1 MFKNLPDIANSLGD
15 VSEKAD
21 QLKHLAD
28 CLDLQAA
35 ALLDLGRGS
44 GFARIHAHKFYVL
57 SDALSSA
64 VRVGQDFVDECLRVG
79 SDPEGARMF
88 MEQSLLPVVR
98 ERKLLSKL
106 VPVSCQYA
114 VVLAY
119 CGEHRA
125 ARRTLAEMRPFIVPD
140 THQADEFAEQSNLV
154 EAIAGG
160 EVTLGGL
167 NEELLLHESLRHAPV
182 RGQKIGR
189 NDPCRCGSGKKY
201 KKCHGA

>member
-1 MFKNLPDIANSLGD
+1 M
-15 VSEKAD
+15 
-21 QLKHLAD
+21 
-28 CLDLQAA
+28 
-35 ALLDLGRGS
+35 
-44 GFARIHAHKFYVL
+44 
-57 SDALSSA
+57 
-64 VRVGQDFVDECLRVG
+64 RVGQDFVDECLRIG

-119 CGEHRA
+119 CDEHRA

-154 EAIAGG
+154 EAIASG
-160 EVTLGGL
+160 EVTLSGL
-167 NEELLLHESLRHAPV
+167 NEELLLHESLRHSPV

-189 NDPCRCGSGKKY
+189 NDPCPCGSGKKY